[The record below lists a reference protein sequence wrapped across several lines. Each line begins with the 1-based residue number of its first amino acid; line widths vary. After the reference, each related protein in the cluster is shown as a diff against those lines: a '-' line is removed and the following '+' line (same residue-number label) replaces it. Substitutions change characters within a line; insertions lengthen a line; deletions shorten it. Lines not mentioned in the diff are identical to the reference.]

1 MCSSG
6 SSRGGPR
13 STGLTSCWP
22 GTGRPPGMLWRPPPD
37 PRWQPHPAS
46 LSDER
51 ASTSQTGRA
60 APLAERRRTS
70 MDLETAIQAFGSSGH
85 DLPHEVLQ
93 WTLDHWEE
101 VAPELLG
108 MLERYISGADR
119 SDEAARAIF
128 FILHLPAGT

>member
-6 SSRGGPR
+6 WSRGGPR

-22 GTGRPPGMLWRPPPD
+22 GTGRPHGPPWQPPPD
-37 PRWQPHPAS
+37 PRWQPHHAPS
-46 LSDER
+46 L
-51 ASTSQTGRA
+51 TSAPRPVTTGRA
-60 APLAERRRTS
+60 APLAERRRIS
-70 MDLETAIQAFGSSGH
+70 MDFETAIQAFGSAGH

-119 SDEAARAIF
+119 SDEAASAIF
-128 FILHLPAGT
+128 FILHLA

>member
-1 MCSSG
+1 
-6 SSRGGPR
+6 
-13 STGLTSCWP
+13 
-22 GTGRPPGMLWRPPPD
+22 
-37 PRWQPHPAS
+37 
-46 LSDER
+46 
-51 ASTSQTGRA
+51 
-60 APLAERRRTS
+60 

-128 FILHLPAGT
+128 FILHLAGEKQDTRVFELPAVSLDTVLSRETGGRQRGR